1 MTTILAFANEKGGV
15 AKTTSALSLGGVLLE
30 MGYEVLLVDLD
41 PQANLTLALGLQPE
55 SIRRAAVDMLLNAA
69 APLGLSRQ
77 TELPGLDIIPGNGE
91 MTLAERFLAVR
102 SNHTLLLRN
111 ALQSIKTYDYI
122 LLDCPPALGAVTLNA
137 ISAAHHLII
146 PTQPEFFSAYA
157 LRNMLQTVQRLQQSE
172 NPNLQ
177 YHILITLFDARNRIH
192 RSIKDQI
199 YTRFGDRVF
208 KTVIQLDTRLRESAV
223 AGLPVNYFAA
233 NSRGA
238 QQYRALAQEL
248 THHAQE
254 NTAQSA

>member
-30 MGYEVLLVDLD
+30 MGCEVLLVDLD

-55 SIRRAAVDMLLNAA
+55 NIRRAAVDLLLNAA

-77 TELPGLDIIPGNGE
+77 TELPGLDIIPGNSQ

-102 SNHTLLLRN
+102 QNHTLLLKN
-111 ALQSIKTYDYI
+111 ALHSITTYDYI

-137 ISAAHHLII
+137 ISAAHRLIV

-157 LRNMLQTVQRLQQSE
+157 LRNMLQTIQHLQNTD
-172 NPNLQ
+172 NPRLQ
-177 YHILITLFDARNRIH
+177 YHILITMFDSRNRIH

-199 YTRFGDRVF
+199 YTHFGDHVF
-208 KTVIQLDTRLRESAV
+208 KTIIQLDTRLRECAV

-254 NTAQSA
+254 NPA

>member
-15 AKTTSALSLGGVLLE
+15 AKTTSAFSLGGVLVE
-30 MGYEVLLVDLD
+30 MGYEVLLIDLD

-55 SIRRAAVDMLLNAA
+55 NIRRAAVDMLLNAA

-77 TELPGLDIIPGNGE
+77 TELPGLDIIPGNAE
-91 MTLAERFLAVR
+91 MALAERFLAVR
-102 SNHTLLLRN
+102 RNHTMLLKN
-111 ALQSIKTYDYI
+111 ALRSIETYDYI
-122 LLDCPPALGAVTLNA
+122 ILDCPPALGAVTLNA
-137 ISAAHHLII
+137 LVAAHRLII

-157 LRNMLQTVQRLQQSE
+157 LRDMLQIIQRLQYGE
-172 NPNLQ
+172 NPALQ
-177 YHILITLFDARNRIH
+177 YHILITLFDSRNRIH

-199 YTRFGDRVF
+199 YSRFSDHVF
-208 KTVIQLDTRLRESAV
+208 KTIIQLDTRLRESTV
-223 AGLPVNYFAA
+223 AGLPVNYFVA

-254 NTAQSA
+254 NPA